1 MIEVGNIV
9 TLENNQE
16 YLLLEECE
24 KDGKKYIYAV
34 RTLEDE
40 SLTDEYLVFEA
51 IVQDGEEFLKVVEDQ
66 EAYEELI
73 DEFKDIIAD
82 KILSSD
88 FLKEEA

>member
-16 YLLLEECE
+16 YLLLEECT
-24 KDGKKYIYAV
+24 KDGKKYLYAV

-51 IVQDGEEFLKVVEDQ
+51 IVQDGEEFLRVVEDK

>member
-16 YLLLEECE
+16 YLLLEECV

-51 IVQDGEEFLKVVEDQ
+51 IVQDGEEFLKVVEDK
-66 EAYEELI
+66 EAYEDLI

>member
-16 YLLLEECE
+16 YLLLEECT
-24 KDGKKYIYAV
+24 KDGKKYLYAV

-51 IVQDGEEFLKVVEDQ
+51 IVQVGEEFLKVVEDK
-66 EAYEELI
+66 EAYEDLI

>member
-24 KDGKKYIYAV
+24 KEGKKYIYAV

-51 IVQDGEEFLKVVEDQ
+51 IVQDGEEFLKVVEDKDQ
-66 EAYEELI
+66 YEDLI
-73 DEFKDIIAD
+73 DEFKNILAD
-82 KILSSD
+82 KVLNSD
-88 FLKEEA
+88 LFKEEA